1 MKVRNGCWC
10 GVVTRCLFA
19 CVGCLSYAAA
29 VGTHTL
35 HVSVLVFDVLTRVW
49 IRFLL
54 FWTLLV
60 SYTKASMVFL
70 VTLSAA
76 VFGFAL

>member
-10 GVVTRCLFA
+10 SVVTRCLFA

-29 VGTHTL
+29 VSTNTL
-35 HVSVLVFDVLTRVW
+35 HLFFDVLTRVW

-54 FWTLLV
+54 FWALLV
-60 SYTKASMVFL
+60 SYTKACMVFL